1 MCESSSTCQSGSVW
15 MAYHCVLV
23 HATFRIF
30 ARKCYIHLCCDMSAR
45 HVSQSSVV
53 KCFVVRRGQDFS
65 TQILKQEVSLTPE
78 MIQRCVCVC
87 ASVWVMHIWSVRNK
101 ANSALC
107 FSVCSGS
114 WKNKTFKAY
123 NFDALGVPPATG
135 HLHPLLKVRTEIRQI
150 FLEMGWVSLFGSM
163 LSFLVSTVPRV
174 FHWVRFTEM
183 PTNNFIE
190 SSFWNF
196 DALFQPQQH
205 PARDA
210 HDTFFLKGVCV
221 CVCCSLV
228 HSYKPCF
235 LLVTAHPTCTDHT
248 HYCCYVTGLT
258 WCTLLHVQIL
268 SYHMTFHR
276 TIWNE

>member
-1 MCESSSTCQSGSVW
+1 MPPFVYLLESVTFICVVIWVHVMFLNPVSSN
-15 MAYHCVLV
+15 VLLFDV
-23 HATFRIF
+23 GRTSAHRYLN
-30 ARKCYIHLCCDMSAR
+30 RKWASLQRWY
-45 HVSQSSVV
+45 
-53 KCFVVRRGQDFS
+53 RG
-65 TQILKQEVSLTPE
+65 
-78 MIQRCVCVC
+78 VC